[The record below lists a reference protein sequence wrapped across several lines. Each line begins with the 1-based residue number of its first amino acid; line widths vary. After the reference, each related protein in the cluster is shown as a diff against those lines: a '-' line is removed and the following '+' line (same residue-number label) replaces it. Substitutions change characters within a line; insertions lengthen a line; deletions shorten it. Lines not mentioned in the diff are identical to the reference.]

1 MTLRCGRITWEIS
14 YPLAGLMAAILIL
27 DTSMNVWLCFIA
39 VLMHEGGHLAML
51 YHCHTPPKH
60 IRLSLFDIAII
71 DRQPYRHTTKQALTI
86 ALAGITV
93 NFITALICFLLWH
106 CTGWAWLPTFI
117 TAHLTLGCFNAMP
130 VAALD
135 GGQVLLLLLSCRF
148 APVTAERIL
157 TVISVICLLPMACLG
172 FYLLLVTRYNFTLL
186 LAALYLIALLLLRQ
200 KT

>member
-1 MTLRCGRITWEIS
+1 
-14 YPLAGLMAAILIL
+14 
-27 DTSMNVWLCFIA
+27 
-39 VLMHEGGHLAML
+39 
-51 YHCHTPPKH
+51 
-60 IRLSLFDIAII
+60 
-71 DRQPYRHTTKQALTI
+71 
-86 ALAGITV
+86 
-93 NFITALICFLLWH
+93 
-106 CTGWAWLPTFI
+106 
-117 TAHLTLGCFNAMP
+117 MP

-172 FYLLLVTRYNFTLL
+172 FYLLLLTRYNFTLL